1 MVAVLLVRWLRLA
14 DPDPQ
19 LTGPEASALS
29 VVVFAGAITPS
40 ALADMEQVT
49 RPSIA
54 RTVRQLEGKGLIVR
68 QENPEDRRS
77 VILAPTPAGLTLMA
91 AGQRR
96 RIRPLTE
103 ALAALPTDRRRDL
116 EAALPVLETILRQSA
131 GVEWRSSWPTS

>member
-29 VVVFAGAITPS
+29 VVVMAGAITPS

-77 VILAPTPAGLTLMA
+77 VILAPTPAGLTLFA
-91 AGQRR
+91 TGQRR
-96 RIRPLTE
+96 RMRPLAE
-103 ALAALPTDRRRDL
+103 ALAALPADLHRDL
-116 EAALPVLETILRQSA
+116 EAALPVLEAVLAHQSA
-131 GVEWRSSWPTS
+131 VRDGETRGQ

>member
-29 VVVFAGAITPS
+29 VVVVAGAITPS

-96 RIRPLTE
+96 RIRPLAE
-103 ALAALPTDRRRDL
+103 ALAALPADRHRDL

-131 GVEWRSSWPTS
+131 GTGWRRSWPTS